1 MSDIEMFND
10 STNISQIKTY
20 FTTNKKNKKTTR
32 FSFPDSNDKTITM
45 FNNMDMSILNDE
57 NPTEITNK
65 IICEKC
71 YNIPQI
77 IFDEEGSNILIICNI
92 CNINKYFSKVEFLDL
107 YENNKICKNIICS
120 ICSKKIFNNNEL
132 KINKL
137 YI

>member
-1 MSDIEMFND
+1 MSGIEMLND

-65 IICEKC
+65 IIYYKR
-71 YNIPQI
+71 I
-77 IFDEEGSNILIICNI
+77 
-92 CNINKYFSKVEFLDL
+92 
-107 YENNKICKNIICS
+107 
-120 ICSKKIFNNNEL
+120 
-132 KINKL
+132 
-137 YI
+137 